1 MPQAQRRSLVW
12 CLATIVMAGS
22 LAACA
27 AQRSPAT
34 LVSQSQPQ
42 PGPDCL
48 AICTQQY
55 KECAYGSQCMMVAR
69 CDMDVCI
76 PRQQNC
82 EAHCAGAK

>member
-27 AQRSPAT
+27 AQRSPT
-34 LVSQSQPQ
+34 PPDSQPQ
-42 PGPDCL
+42 PGPNCV
-48 AICTQQY
+48 ATCTQQY
-55 KECAYGSQCMMVAR
+55 KECAYGSQFMMVAE
-69 CDMDVCI
+69 CDMNVCI
-76 PRQQNC
+76 PQQQNC

>member
-1 MPQAQRRSLVW
+1 MPHAQRRSLIW

-27 AQRSPAT
+27 AQRSPAPPA
-34 LVSQSQPQ
+34 SQPQ
-42 PGPDCL
+42 PGPNCV

-55 KECAYGSQCMMVAR
+55 KECAYGSQCMMVAE
-69 CDMDVCI
+69 CDMNVCI
-76 PRQQNC
+76 PQQQNC